1 MNAEAL
7 SPESVRAAREAA
19 GLSQARLARLAGINR
34 SYLCQYENGVRILR
48 DWERERLSEAL
59 GSGSAGAA
67 SLAPR
72 DGSSVEEVPAKPE
85 EEARAP
91 RAAAALTT
99 DCRVMDGYA
108 VPLGCAA
115 EDAESFLDEMHRVL
129 DRLSTIWGQHPPG
142 FFEELAGAPDADEL
156 REEAKLLALRFV
168 VLLGA
173 LQGDD
178 RLELPVDKRAIGHA
192 LFRAQRD
199 LAVLD
204 PAPRR
209 EVLAAKSDDE
219 EAPEGRV
226 VPLHR
231 GASE

>member
-1 MNAEAL
+1 MNVEAL

-59 GSGSAGAA
+59 GSVGADLPGPA
-67 SLAPR
+67 DGALA
-72 DGSSVEEVPAKPE
+72 EEVPAEPG

-91 RAAAALTT
+91 RAAAALAT

-115 EDAESFLDEMHRVL
+115 EDAEGFLDEMHRVL

-142 FFEELAGAPDADEL
+142 FFEELAGAPGADDL

-168 VLLGA
+168 LLLGA

-178 RLELPVDKRAIGHA
+178 RLEIPVDKRAIGHG
-192 LFRAQRD
+192 LFLAQRD

-209 EVLAAKSDDE
+209 EVVAAKPDE
-219 EAPEGRV
+219 EEVQEGRV